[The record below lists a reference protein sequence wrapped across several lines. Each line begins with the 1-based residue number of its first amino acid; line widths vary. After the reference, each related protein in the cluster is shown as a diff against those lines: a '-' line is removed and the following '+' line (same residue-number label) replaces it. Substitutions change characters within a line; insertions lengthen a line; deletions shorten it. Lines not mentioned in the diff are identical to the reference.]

1 MTTPAVNIS
10 ISDSKTE
17 TYDWF
22 LPDGRKETKSA
33 PPVYTRN
40 ERRARPESGS
50 SPLRVDGTRGPR
62 GWNHSWLM
70 LQNPYCTFDCSSSQG
85 IRAMGSIPGVLQNSG
100 NNSVTL
106 IPGKNLWLDPTNPAI
121 FPLLVESEAKVRLYN
136 KVLKGRTEDGGVN
149 LGESL
154 AELRETIGFVKS
166 LATRTGKALSDLEG
180 ANRTLMD
187 SLFGNEAKL
196 RAQGRRVVRFLKRF
210 DNMPVKEAVSR
221 ARDYAGKRGA
231 GVVSDWLGYQFGLRP
246 LLGDIEFSSKELSR
260 LVLRDRAENGYTM
273 VCRAGAQRIEDL
285 ETEAPCSFFGV
296 KLRMRHSVLTRVH
309 YSVRVGYPIPSAARY
324 EALGL
329 SNPYSTLYNV
339 TRLSW
344 LVDYAVGIG
353 DWLESLTPAL
363 NGFVNQQFIEGS
375 CSRIQ
380 SGYLDSLEGI
390 AVAPWT
396 VRKFHV
402 PELRQAAGRFERTVL
417 SSWPIP
423 PVLPP
428 IRRSIGLKQ
437 MANAVSALAV
447 LAGKR

>member
-1 MTTPAVNIS
+1 
-10 ISDSKTE
+10 
-17 TYDWF
+17 
-22 LPDGRKETKSA
+22 
-33 PPVYTRN
+33 
-40 ERRARPESGS
+40 
-50 SPLRVDGTRGPR
+50 
-62 GWNHSWLM
+62 
-70 LQNPYCTFDCSSSQG
+70 
-85 IRAMGSIPGVLQNSG
+85 MGSIPGVLQNSG

-136 KVLKGRTEDGGVN
+136 KVLKGRTGDGGVN

-187 SLFGNEAKL
+187 SLFGNEATL

-210 DNMPVKEAVSR
+210 DNMPAREAVSR

-260 LVLRDRAENGYTM
+260 LVVRDRAENGYTM

-285 ETEAPCSFFGV
+285 ETEAPCPFFGV
-296 KLRMRHSVLTRVH
+296 KLRMRHSILTRVH

-396 VRKFHV
+396 VSKFHV